1 MPLPIK
7 KKKKSLYLN
16 IANELFPISSINKS
30 LASFSPAAKKT
41 RFLNNKYTEV
51 KFKNLESVLEFSNY
65 LLSLSR

>member
-7 KKKKSLYLN
+7 KEKNNFYLN
-16 IANELFPISSINKS
+16 IAKELFPISSIDKA
-30 LASFSPAAKKT
+30 LDSFSPAAKKT
-41 RFLNNKYTEV
+41 RFLNNRYTKV